1 MTNQPTPP
9 GMPPE
14 APALEDEPIPPP
26 GDARFVVKSPG
37 DIPETVGRNIHAR
50 RMFSAAEGRFE
61 SSLAFVLFNRLP
73 VGETN
78 VRHIHEDVEKVYYFL
93 RGNAEID
100 CGPWRASASA
110 GDFLFFPAD
119 IAHQIRS
126 LGPEDLEF
134 VVCAASTVG
143 EARGMSDGGL
153 IDQSEGDAEDA
164 S

>member
-1 MTNQPTPP
+1 MTQREPAN
-9 GMPPE
+9 MPLE
-14 APALEDEPIPPP
+14 APALDTEPIPLPD
-26 GDARFVVKSPG
+26 DARFVVKATA

-50 RMFSAAEGRFE
+50 RVFTAAEGRFE
-61 SSLAFVLFNRLP
+61 SSLSFVLFNRLP

-100 CGPWRASASA
+100 CGPWRAAAAA

-126 LGPEDLEF
+126 LGPDDLEF
-134 VVCAASTVG
+134 IVCAASTVAA
-143 EARGMSDGGL
+143 ARGMSDGGL
-153 IDQSEGDAEDA
+153 LDQPAGDGEDA

>member
-1 MTNQPTPP
+1 MTQQTERN
-9 GMPPE
+9 MPPE
-14 APALEDEPIPPP
+14 APALETEPIPPP
-26 GDARFVVKSPG
+26 HDARFIVKPTDS
-37 DIPETVGRNIHAR
+37 IPETVGRNIHAR
-50 RMFSAAEGRFE
+50 RMFTAAEGRFE
-61 SSLAFVLFNRLP
+61 SSLQFVLFNRLP

-78 VRHIHEDVEKVYYFL
+78 VRHIHENVEKVYYFL

-100 CGPWRASASA
+100 CGPWRTSAAA

-126 LGPEDLEF
+126 LGPDDLEF
-134 VVCAASTVG
+134 IVCAAATTD

-153 IDQSEGDAEDA
+153 LADAEDA

>member
-1 MTNQPTPP
+1 MTQREPAN
-9 GMPPE
+9 MPPE
-14 APALEDEPIPPP
+14 APALDSDPVPPP
-26 GDARFVVKSPG
+26 DDARFVVKATA

-50 RMFSAAEGRFE
+50 RMFTAAEGRFE
-61 SSLAFVLFNRLP
+61 SSLSFVLFNRLP

-78 VRHIHEDVEKVYYFL
+78 IRHIHEDVEKVYYFL

-100 CGPWRASASA
+100 CGPWRASAAA

-126 LGPEDLEF
+126 LGPDDLEF
-134 VVCAASTVG
+134 IVCAASTV
-143 EARGMSDGGL
+143 EAARGLSDGGL
-153 IDQSEGDAEDA
+153 LSGSEDDGEDA

>member
-1 MTNQPTPP
+1 MTQREPAN
-9 GMPPE
+9 MPPE
-14 APALEDEPIPPP
+14 APALETEPIPPP
-26 GDARFVVKSPG
+26 DDARFVVKSTA

-50 RMFSAAEGRFE
+50 RMFTAAEGRFE
-61 SSLAFVLFNRLP
+61 SSLSFVLFNRLP

-134 VVCAASTVG
+134 IVCAASTVG
-143 EARGMSDGGL
+143 EARGLSDGGL
-153 IDQSEGDAEDA
+153 LSDAGDA

>member
-1 MTNQPTPP
+1 MTQRGPSNL
-9 GMPPE
+9 PPE

-26 GDARFVVKSPG
+26 HDARFVVKSPD

-93 RGNAEID
+93 RGAAEID
-100 CGPWRASASA
+100 CGPWRASAKA

-126 LGPEDLEF
+126 LGPDDLEF
-134 VVCAASTVG
+134 VVCAASTTG
-143 EARGMSDGGL
+143 QARGMADGGL
-153 IDQSEGDAEDA
+153 IDRPEGNAEDA

>member
-1 MTNQPTPP
+1 MTQREPAN
-9 GMPPE
+9 MPPE
-14 APALEDEPIPPP
+14 APALDTDPIPPP
-26 GDARFVVKSPG
+26 DDARFVVKAVA

-50 RMFSAAEGRFE
+50 RMFTAAEGRFE
-61 SSLAFVLFNRLP
+61 SSLSFVLFNRLP

-126 LGPEDLEF
+126 LGPDDLEF
-134 VVCAASTVG
+134 IVCAASTV
-143 EARGMSDGGL
+143 EAARGLSDGGL
-153 IDQSEGDAEDA
+153 LNDGEDA

>member
-1 MTNQPTPP
+1 MSQREPAN
-9 GMPPE
+9 MPPE
-14 APALEDEPIPPP
+14 APALETEPIPPP
-26 GDARFVVKSPG
+26 DDARFVVKAVA

-50 RMFSAAEGRFE
+50 RMFTAAEGRFE
-61 SSLAFVLFNRLP
+61 SSFSFVLFNRLP

-126 LGPEDLEF
+126 LGPDDLEF
-134 VVCAASTVG
+134 IVCAASTVG

-153 IDQSEGDAEDA
+153 LADTEEA

>member
-1 MTNQPTPP
+1 MTQREPAN
-9 GMPPE
+9 MPPE
-14 APALEDEPIPPP
+14 APALETEPIPPP
-26 GDARFVVKSPG
+26 GDARFVVKSTA

-50 RMFSAAEGRFE
+50 RMFAAAEGRFE
-61 SSLAFVLFNRLP
+61 SSLSFVLFNRLP

-134 VVCAASTVG
+134 IVCAASTVG

-153 IDQSEGDAEDA
+153 LADTEEA

>member
-1 MTNQPTPP
+1 MTHHEPAN
-9 GMPPE
+9 MPPE
-14 APALEDEPIPPP
+14 APALDTEPIPPP
-26 GDARFVVKSPG
+26 DDARFVVKATA

-50 RMFSAAEGRFE
+50 RMFTAAEGRFE
-61 SSLAFVLFNRLP
+61 SSLSFVLFNRLP

-100 CGPWRASASA
+100 CGPWRTSAAA

-126 LGPEDLEF
+126 LGPDDLEF
-134 VVCAASTVG
+134 IVCAASTVG

-153 IDQSEGDAEDA
+153 LDQPASDGEDA

>member
-1 MTNQPTPP
+1 MTQREPSN
-9 GMPPE
+9 MPPE
-14 APALEDEPIPPP
+14 APALETEPIPPP
-26 GDARFVVKSPG
+26 DDARFVVKSTA

-50 RMFSAAEGRFE
+50 RMFTAAEGRFE
-61 SSLAFVLFNRLP
+61 SSLSFVLFNRLP

-100 CGPWRASASA
+100 CGPWRASATA

-126 LGPEDLEF
+126 LGPDDLEF
-134 VVCAASTVG
+134 IVCAASTVG

-153 IDQSEGDAEDA
+153 LSGSEGGAEDA

>member
-1 MTNQPTPP
+1 MTQREPAN
-9 GMPPE
+9 MPPE
-14 APALEDEPIPPP
+14 APALDGEPVPPP
-26 GDARFVVKSPG
+26 DDARFVVKTVA

-50 RMFSAAEGRFE
+50 RMFTAAEGRFE
-61 SSLAFVLFNRLP
+61 SSLSFVLFNRLP

-100 CGPWRASASA
+100 CGPWRASAAA

-126 LGPEDLEF
+126 LGPDDLEF
-134 VVCAASTVG
+134 IVCAASTV
-143 EARGMSDGGL
+143 EAARGLSDGGL
-153 IDQSEGDAEDA
+153 LSDGEDA

>member
-1 MTNQPTPP
+1 MPNQPTPP
-9 GMPPE
+9 NLPPE
-14 APALEDEPIPPP
+14 APALEAEAIPPP
-26 GDARFVVKSPG
+26 GDARFVVKSPD

-93 RGNAEID
+93 RGAAEID
-100 CGPWRASASA
+100 CGPWRTSAKA

-126 LGPEDLEF
+126 LGPDDLEF
-134 VVCAASTVG
+134 VVCAASTTG
-143 EARGMSDGGL
+143 EARGMADGGL
-153 IDQSEGDAEDA
+153 IDQPEGDAKDA

>member
-1 MTNQPTPP
+1 
-9 GMPPE
+9 MPPE
-14 APALEDEPIPPP
+14 APALDTEPIPPP
-26 GDARFVVKSPG
+26 DDARFVVKATA

-50 RMFSAAEGRFE
+50 RMFTAAEGRFE
-61 SSLAFVLFNRLP
+61 SSLSFVLFNRLP

-78 VRHIHEDVEKVYYFL
+78 VRHIHEDVEKIYYFL

-100 CGPWRASASA
+100 CGPWRTSASA

-126 LGPEDLEF
+126 LGPDDLEF
-134 VVCAASTVG
+134 IVCAASTVG
-143 EARGMSDGGL
+143 DARGMSDGGL
-153 IDQSEGDAEDA
+153 LSGSEGSAEDA

>member
-1 MTNQPTPP
+1 MTRREPAN
-9 GMPPE
+9 MPPE
-14 APALEDEPIPPP
+14 APALETEPIPPP
-26 GDARFVVKSPG
+26 DDARFVVKSTA
-37 DIPETVGRNIHAR
+37 DMPETVGRNIHAR
-50 RMFSAAEGRFE
+50 RMFTAAEGRFE
-61 SSLAFVLFNRLP
+61 SSLSFVLFNRLP

-134 VVCAASTVG
+134 IVCAASTVD

-153 IDQSEGDAEDA
+153 LSDAEDA

>member
-1 MTNQPTPP
+1 MTEQNERN
-9 GMPPE
+9 MPPE
-14 APALEDEPIPPP
+14 APALDTEPIPPP
-26 GDARFVVKSPG
+26 DDARFVVKATA

-50 RMFSAAEGRFE
+50 RMFTAAEGRFE
-61 SSLAFVLFNRLP
+61 SSLSFVLFNRLP

-78 VRHIHEDVEKVYYFL
+78 VRHIHEDVEKIYYFL

-100 CGPWRASASA
+100 CGPWRTSASA

-126 LGPEDLEF
+126 LGPDDLEF
-134 VVCAASTVG
+134 IVCAASTVG
-143 EARGMSDGGL
+143 DARGMSDGGL
-153 IDQSEGDAEDA
+153 LSGSEGSAEDA